1 MNPRLQLRRY
11 ARAEDRKLKAY
22 EKKYAKAI
30 LRILNHQLDEAIRN
44 LQSGAIFL
52 DVTMNDVLSDL
63 YKEVGVDIANSQYD
77 ALTSFKTKANEF
89 FLNTW
94 LDFMTNYILSSMAG
108 RVTGINDTTRKKIQE
123 TIAIGFNL
131 GLETEQIAQ
140 FLRERVGQ
148 FNVYRSIMIARTEIA
163 EAANI
168 AKDRSSE
175 DWERETGENLY
186 KVWIHRYAKEPRT
199 FHEEQ
204 DNGKAIPKADYFQ
217 VRNPKTGGVD
227 LIMRPHDP
235 NGGAIQNIQCSCV
248 VVYVSESYARRLN
261 STK

>member
-1 MNPRLQLRRY
+1 MNPKLQLRRY

-30 LRILNHQLDEAIRN
+30 LRVLNHQLDEAIRN
-44 LQSGAIFL
+44 LESGAIFL
-52 DVTMNDVLSDL
+52 DVTMNDVLSNL
-63 YKEVGVDIANSQYD
+63 YKEVGVDLANSQYD

-204 DNGKAIPKADYFQ
+204 DNGKAIPKSDKFQ
-217 VRNPKTGGVD
+217 VRNPKTGGID
-227 LIMRPHDP
+227 EMSRPHDP
-235 NGGAIQNIQCSCV
+235 AGGAIQNVQCSCC

-261 STK
+261 SAK

>member
-1 MNPRLQLRRY
+1 MNPKLQLRRY

-30 LRILNHQLDEAIRN
+30 LRVLNHQLDEAIRN

-52 DVTMNDVLSDL
+52 DVTMNNVLSNL
-63 YKEVGVDIANSQYD
+63 YKEVGVDIANNQYD

-123 TIAIGFNL
+123 TIATGFNL

-140 FLRERVGQ
+140 FLRDRVGQ

-186 KVWIHRYAKEPRT
+186 KVWIKRAAKEPRT
-199 FHEEQ
+199 FHQEQ
-204 DNGKAIPKADYFQ
+204 DNGKAIPKSDYFQ

-227 LIMRPHDP
+227 LMMRPHDP
-235 NGGAIQNIQCSCV
+235 NGGAIQNIQCSCC

-261 STK
+261 QSK

>member
-1 MNPRLQLRRY
+1 MNPKLQLRRY

-22 EKKYAKAI
+22 EKKYSKAI
-30 LRILNHQLDEAIRN
+30 LRVLNHQLDEAIRN

-52 DVTMNDVLSDL
+52 DVNMNDVLSNL

-140 FLRERVGQ
+140 FLRERIGT

-186 KVWIHRYAKEPRT
+186 KVWIHRYARDPR
-199 FHEEQ
+199 HWHVDL
-204 DNGKAIPKADYFQ
+204 DNNKAIPKPDKFI
-217 VRNPKTGGVD
+217 VTSPRTGNTVHMD
-227 LIMRPHDP
+227 RPHDP
-235 NGGAIQNIQCSCV
+235 AGGAENSINCSCV
-248 VVYVSESYARRLN
+248 VVYISESYARRLN

>member
-11 ARAEDRKLKAY
+11 ARAEDRKLRAY

-30 LRILNHQLDEAIRN
+30 LRVLNHQLDEAIRN

-52 DVTMNDVLSDL
+52 DVTMSDVLSNL
-63 YKEVGVDIANSQYD
+63 YKEVGVDIANSQFD

-204 DNGKAIPKADYFQ
+204 DNGKAIPKADKFQ
-217 VRNPKTGGVD
+217 VRNPKTGGID
-227 LIMRPHDP
+227 EMERPHDP
-235 NGGAIQNIQCSCV
+235 AGEAIQNVQCSCV
-248 VVYVSESYARRLN
+248 VVYVSESYALRLN
-261 STK
+261 TVK

>member
-1 MNPRLQLRRY
+1 MNPKLQLRRY

-30 LRILNHQLDEAIRN
+30 LRVLNHQLDEAIRN

-52 DVTMNDVLSDL
+52 DVTMNDVLSNL
-63 YKEVGVDIANSQYD
+63 YKEIGVDIANSQYD

-140 FLRERVGQ
+140 FLRDRVGQ

-168 AKDRSSE
+168 AKDISSE

-186 KVWIHRYAKEPRT
+186 KVWIKRAAKEPRT

-204 DNGKAIPKADYFQ
+204 DNGRAIPKADYFQ

-227 LIMRPHDP
+227 LMMRPHDP

-261 STK
+261 SQK